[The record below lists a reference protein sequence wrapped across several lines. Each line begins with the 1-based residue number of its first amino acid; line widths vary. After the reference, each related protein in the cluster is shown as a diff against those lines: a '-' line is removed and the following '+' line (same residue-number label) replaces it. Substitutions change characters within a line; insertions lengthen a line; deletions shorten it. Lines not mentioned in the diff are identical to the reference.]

1 MGDALWVVI
10 LIVVTFDLQRRLLW
24 ESDHPVAIATQ
35 WRLVEWM
42 SWVLARVRR
51 RQS

>member
-1 MGDALWVVI
+1 MSDALWIGI
-10 LIVVTFDLQRRLLW
+10 LIVVTINLQRRLLW
-24 ESDHPVAIATQ
+24 ESERPVAIAIQ

>member
-1 MGDALWVVI
+1 MGDALWIVI
-10 LIVVTFDLQRRLLW
+10 LIVITFDLQRRLLW
-24 ESDHPVAIATQ
+24 ESDQPVATAIQ

-51 RQS
+51 ERQ

>member
-1 MGDALWVVI
+1 MTDAIWIGI
-10 LIVVTFDLQRRLLW
+10 LTVVTIDLQRRLLW
-24 ESDHPVAIATQ
+24 ESDRPVAIAIQ

-51 RQS
+51 QR